1 MGPRFSGSCSK
12 CQGSKRNVRSPSH
25 PHLPSF
31 LQLISFSCFTCSP
44 NTCLCSQERSITVCF
59 PPSRW
64 VGYMYPGYRGRQ
76 FIFERGDFKH
86 WNDWEAPAPQIQSV
100 RRVRDM
106 QWHKRG
112 CFIVPD
118 PAPAPGPEPDPAP
131 APPAPPATAGAS

>member
-1 MGPRFSGSCSK
+1 MERKIVSAALSK
-12 CQGSKRNVRSPSH
+12 PHRTAFWVFFCDTSHILSVSPS
-25 PHLPSF
+25 
-31 LQLISFSCFTCSP
+31 
-44 NTCLCSQERSITVCF
+44 
-59 PPSRW
+59 SRW

-76 FIFERGDFKH
+76 FVFERGDFKH

-118 PAPAPGPEPDPAP
+118 PAPAPGPDPDPAP